1 MGIIQKQG
9 SKSSIYIFIGFIIGA
24 FNMLVLYPY
33 FLSTEQIGLTRA
45 ILDTGLTLA
54 TLCTFGTIP
63 IINKFGPYY
72 QNYLSVKKNDLPMI
86 TFIIGLIGFSLL
98 LLVGFYNKE
107 FILRKLGKSPSLV
120 EHFNVI
126 YPFTLLFIVFTWME
140 AFSWTIKKTVVTN
153 FIKETLVRIL
163 NSALIVLYGLGILN
177 FKTFI
182 VLFSFTYLL
191 PVIILGITLI
201 QSGEWRFNLVSISSV
216 TKRLK
221 GRIINF
227 SLFLFA
233 GQFFNILAKTND
245 TFLIVGLKGLSDAG
259 IFTIA
264 VYLATIIEI
273 PQRSILSISVP
284 ILSESWRVKNL
295 KNINDIYTKSVSNL
309 MLIACFLYGLILLN
323 MSNLIEFMNLVSHKN
338 ASNFAPLF
346 NLFLILGLGK
356 LIDMS
361 TGMNGAIIG
370 TSNYWK
376 FDFISNLVFI
386 TTAIP
391 LNFLLIKH
399 FGLTGLAI
407 SNLGTLFIFNLIR
420 YLFLYYKFKF
430 QPYQIKHLLLLMA
443 FSCLLFLINQ
453 IPHLNHFVLDGV
465 TRSIIYIVVFYAMV
479 YIIKPAPELTNMF
492 FDFLE
497 KKNIKI
503 LKRF

>member
-9 SKSSIYIFIGFIIGA
+9 SKSSVYIFIGFVIGA
-24 FNMLVLYPY
+24 FNMLVLFPY
-33 FLSTEQIGLTRA
+33 FLNTEQIGLTRA

-72 QNYLSVKKNDLPMI
+72 QNYLSVKKNDLPLI
-86 TFIIGLIGFSLL
+86 TLLIGFIGFAFLL
-98 LLVGFYNKE
+98 LIGFYNKT

-126 YPFTLLFIVFTWME
+126 YPFTLLFMVFLWME

-163 NSALIVLYGLGILN
+163 NTALILLYGLGYVN
-177 FKTFI
+177 FKVFI
-182 VLFSFTYLL
+182 ILFGFTYLL
-191 PVIILGITLI
+191 PVILLGITLI
-201 QSGEWRFNLVSISSV
+201 KSGEWRFNLISFSSV
-216 TKRLK
+216 SKRLK
-221 GRIINF
+221 GRMINF

-309 MLIACFLYGLILLN
+309 MLIACFLYGIILLN
-323 MSNLIEFMNLVSHKN
+323 MSNLIEFMNWISHKN

-346 NLFLILGLGK
+346 SLFLILGLGK

-376 FDFISNLVFI
+376 FDFLSNLFFI
-386 TTAIP
+386 ITAIP
-391 LNFLLIKH
+391 LNFILIKQ

-407 SNLGTLFIFNLIR
+407 SNLGTLLIFNLIR
-420 YLFLYYKFKF
+420 YLFLYKKFGF
-430 QPYQIKHLLLLMA
+430 QPYQLKHIFLLLT
-443 FSCLLFLINQ
+443 FGTILFLMHL
-453 IPHLNHFVLDGV
+453 IPHFNHFIVDGLIR
-465 TRSIIYIVVFYAMV
+465 TAIYIIAFYGMV
-479 YIIKPAPELTNMF
+479 YWIKPAPELTNML

-497 KKNIKI
+497 KKNIKL

>member
-1 MGIIQKQG
+1 M
-9 SKSSIYIFIGFIIGA
+9 
-24 FNMLVLYPY
+24 V
-33 FLSTEQIGLTRA
+33 
-45 ILDTGLTLA
+45 
-54 TLCTFGTIP
+54 
-63 IINKFGPYY
+63 
-72 QNYLSVKKNDLPMI
+72 
-86 TFIIGLIGFSLL
+86 
-98 LLVGFYNKE
+98 
-107 FILRKLGKSPSLV
+107 
-120 EHFNVI
+120 
-126 YPFTLLFIVFTWME
+126 
-140 AFSWTIKKTVVTN
+140 
-153 FIKETLVRIL
+153 
-163 NSALIVLYGLGILN
+163 N

-182 VLFSFTYLL
+182 ILFSLTYLL
-191 PVIILGITLI
+191 PVIILGISLI
-201 QSGEWRFNLVSISSV
+201 KSGEWRFNIVSISSV

-323 MSNLIEFMNLVSHKN
+323 MSNLIEFMNLVSQKN

-346 NLFLILGLGK
+346 SLFLILGLGK

-370 TSNYWK
+370 TSNFWK

-391 LNFLLIKH
+391 LNFILIKH

-420 YLFLYYKFKF
+420 YLFLYNKFKF
-430 QPYQIKHLLLLMA
+430 QPYQLKHLVLLMS
-443 FSCLLFLINQ
+443 FGSMVFLISL
-453 IPHLNHFVLDGV
+453 IPHVDNFVLDGV
-465 TRSIIYIVVFYAMV
+465 MRSIIYIVVFYAMV
-479 YIIKPAPELTNMF
+479 YWIKPAPELTNMF

-497 KKNIKI
+497 KKNIKL

>member
-33 FLSTEQIGLTRA
+33 FLNTEQIGLTRA
-45 ILDTGLTLA
+45 ILDTGLTLT

-86 TFIIGLIGFSLL
+86 SLFIGLIGFSLL

-126 YPFTLLFIVFTWME
+126 YPFTLLFMVFTWME

-163 NSALIVLYGLGILN
+163 NSALIVLYGLGIVN

-191 PVIILGITLI
+191 PVFILGFTLVK
-201 QSGEWRFNLVSISSV
+201 SGEWRFNIISFSSV

-245 TFLIVGLKGLSDAG
+245 TFLIVGLRGLSDAG

-309 MLIACFLYGLILLN
+309 MLIACFLYGILLLN

-346 NLFLILGLGK
+346 NLFFILGLGK

-370 TSNYWK
+370 TSNFWK
-376 FDFISNLVFI
+376 FDFISNLIFI
-386 TTAIP
+386 ITAIP
-391 LNFLLIKH
+391 LNFILIKH

-407 SNLGTLFIFNLIR
+407 SNLGTLFVFNLIR
-420 YLFLYYKFKF
+420 YIFLYKKYKF
-430 QPYQIKHLLLLMA
+430 QPYQFKHLQLLIA
-443 FSCLLFLINQ
+443 FGVMLFLLHL
-453 IPHLNHFVLDGV
+453 IPSCSNFIVDGIVRSSLFIVL
-465 TRSIIYIVVFYAMV
+465 FYSLV
-479 YIIKPAPELTNMF
+479 YWIKPAPELTNML

-497 KKNIKI
+497 KRNIKF

>member
-1 MGIIQKQG
+1 MGIIQNQG
-9 SKSSIYIFIGFIIGA
+9 TKSSIYIFIGFVIGA
-24 FNMLVLYPY
+24 FNMLILFPY
-33 FLSTEQIGLTRA
+33 FLNTEEIGLTRA

-72 QNYLSVKKNDLPMI
+72 QNYLSIKKNDLPLI
-86 TFIIGLIGFSLL
+86 TLTIGLIGFG
-98 LLVGFYNKE
+98 LLVFVGLYNKE
-107 FILRKLGKSPSLV
+107 FILKKLGKSPSLV

-126 YPFTLLFIVFTWME
+126 YPFTLLFIVFIWME
-140 AFSWTIKKTVVTN
+140 AFSWTIKKTVVSN
-153 FIKETLVRIL
+153 FAKETLVRLI
-163 NSALIVLYGLGILN
+163 NSALILMYGIGLIQFNSFIIL
-177 FKTFI
+177 FSLTYLIPVI
-182 VLFSFTYLL
+182 VLGVTLVKSGTWSFNIVSFST
-191 PVIILGITLI
+191 
-201 QSGEWRFNLVSISSV
+201 V
-216 TKRLK
+216 TRKLK

-233 GQFFNILAKTND
+233 GQFFNVLAKTND

-284 ILSESWRVKNL
+284 ILSESWRTKNY
-295 KNINDIYTKSVSNL
+295 KNINDIYSKSVSNL
-309 MLIACFLYGLILLN
+309 MLIACFLYGIILLN
-323 MSNLIEFMNLVSHKN
+323 MNNLIEFMNWVGHKN
-338 ASNFAPLF
+338 DSNFAPLF
-346 NLFLILGLGK
+346 GLFFILGLAK

-370 TSNYWK
+370 TSNFWK
-376 FDFISNLVFI
+376 FDFISNLIFI
-386 TTAIP
+386 ILSIP
-391 LNFLLIKH
+391 LNYILIKK

-407 SNLGTLFIFNLIR
+407 SNLGTLLIFNLIR
-420 YLFLYYKFKF
+420 YLFLYKKFHF
-430 QPYQIKHLLLLMA
+430 QPYQLKHLVLLISFGSVL
-443 FSCLLFLINQ
+443 FLLNLLPQLDNFIIDGIIRSVLFLIS
-453 IPHLNHFVLDGV
+453 F
-465 TRSIIYIVVFYAMV
+465 YCIVFW
-479 YIIKPAPELTNMF
+479 IKPAPELTNMF

>member
-9 SKSSIYIFIGFIIGA
+9 SRSSIYIFLGFIIGA

-72 QNYLSVKKNDLPMI
+72 QNYLSVKKNDLPII
-86 TFIIGLIGFSLL
+86 TFVIGLIGFSLL

-163 NSALIVLYGLGILN
+163 NGALIVLFGLGIVDFN
-177 FKTFI
+177 TFI
-182 VLFSFTYLL
+182 ILFSLTYLL
-191 PVIILGITLI
+191 PVIILGISLVK
-201 QSGEWRFNLVSISSV
+201 SGEWKFNLVSISSV

-221 GRIINF
+221 GRIISF

-284 ILSESWRVKNL
+284 ILSESWRTKNL
-295 KNINDIYTKSVSNL
+295 KNISDIYTKSVSNL
-309 MLIACFLYGLILLN
+309 MLIACFLYGIILLN

-391 LNFLLIKH
+391 LNYFLIKQ

-407 SNLGTLFIFNLIR
+407 SNLGTLLIFNFIR

-430 QPYQIKHLLLLMA
+430 QPYQIKHLVLLIS
-443 FSCLLFLINQ
+443 FGVVLFLLCL
-453 IPHLNHFVLDGV
+453 IPYMGNFLMDGAI
-465 TRSIIYIVVFYAMV
+465 RSIVYIVVFYAMV
-479 YIIKPAPELTNMF
+479 YLIKPAPELTNMF

-497 KKNIKI
+497 KKNIKF

>member
-1 MGIIQKQG
+1 MGIIQNQG
-9 SKSSIYIFIGFIIGA
+9 TKSSIYIFIGFVIGA
-24 FNMLVLYPY
+24 FNMLLLFPY
-33 FLSTEQIGLTRA
+33 FLNTEEIGLTRA

-72 QNYLSVKKNDLPMI
+72 QNYLSIKKNDLPLI
-86 TFIIGLIGFSLL
+86 TLTIGLIGFGLL
-98 LLVGFYNKE
+98 FFVGLYNKE
-107 FILRKLGKSPSLV
+107 FILKKLGKSPSLV

-126 YPFTLLFIVFTWME
+126 YPFTLLFIVFIWME

-153 FIKETLVRIL
+153 FAKETLVRLI
-163 NSALIVLYGLGILN
+163 NSALILMYGIGLIQFNSFIIL
-177 FKTFI
+177 FSLTYLIPVI
-182 VLFSFTYLL
+182 VLGVTLVKSGTWSFNIVSFST
-191 PVIILGITLI
+191 
-201 QSGEWRFNLVSISSV
+201 V
-216 TKRLK
+216 TRKLK

-233 GQFFNILAKTND
+233 GQFFNVLAKTND

-284 ILSESWRVKNL
+284 ILSESWRTKNY
-295 KNINDIYTKSVSNL
+295 KNINDIYSKSVSNL
-309 MLIACFLYGLILLN
+309 MLIACFLYGIILLN
-323 MSNLIEFMNLVSHKN
+323 MNNLIEFMNWVGHKN
-338 ASNFAPLF
+338 DSNFSPLF
-346 NLFLILGLGK
+346 GLFLILGLAK

-370 TSNYWK
+370 TSNFWK
-376 FDFISNLVFI
+376 FDFISNLIFI
-386 TTAIP
+386 ILSIP
-391 LNFLLIKH
+391 LNYILIKK

-407 SNLGTLFIFNLIR
+407 SNLGTLLIFNLIR
-420 YLFLYYKFKF
+420 YLFLYKKFHF
-430 QPYQIKHLLLLMA
+430 QPYQLKHLLLLTTFGA
-443 FSCLLFLINQ
+443 VLFLLNLLPQLDNFILDGIFRSVLFLI
-453 IPHLNHFVLDGV
+453 LFY
-465 TRSIIYIVVFYAMV
+465 RIVYW
-479 YIIKPAPELTNMF
+479 IKPAPELTNMW

-497 KKNIKI
+497 KKNIKF

>member
-1 MGIIQKQG
+1 
-9 SKSSIYIFIGFIIGA
+9 
-24 FNMLVLYPY
+24 
-33 FLSTEQIGLTRA
+33 
-45 ILDTGLTLA
+45 
-54 TLCTFGTIP
+54 
-63 IINKFGPYY
+63 
-72 QNYLSVKKNDLPMI
+72 
-86 TFIIGLIGFSLL
+86 
-98 LLVGFYNKE
+98 
-107 FILRKLGKSPSLV
+107 
-120 EHFNVI
+120 
-126 YPFTLLFIVFTWME
+126 ME

-163 NSALIVLYGLGILN
+163 NSALIVLYGLGYVD

-182 VLFSFTYLL
+182 ILFSFTYLL
-191 PVIILGITLI
+191 PVVILGITLVK
-201 QSGEWRFNLVSISSV
+201 SGEWSFNLISFSSV

-221 GRIINF
+221 GRMINF

-284 ILSESWRVKNL
+284 ILSESWRVKNY
-295 KNINDIYTKSVSNL
+295 KNINDIYAKSVSNL
-309 MLIACFLYGLILLN
+309 MLLACFLYGLILLN

-338 ASNFAPLF
+338 ASDFSPLF
-346 NLFLILGLGK
+346 NLFLILGFGK

-386 TTAIP
+386 VTAIP
-391 LNFLLIKH
+391 LNFILINH

-420 YLFLYYKFKF
+420 YIFLFKKFKF
-430 QPYQIKHLLLLMA
+430 QPYQLKHLLLLLA
-443 FSCLLFLINQ
+443 FGTMLFLINL
-453 IPHLNHFVLDGV
+453 IPHLNGFVLDGLI
-465 TRSIIYIVVFYAMV
+465 RSLIYLVVFYAMV
-479 YIIKPAPELTNMF
+479 YWIKPAPELTNMF

>member
-9 SKSSIYIFIGFIIGA
+9 SKSSVYIFLGFIIGA
-24 FNMLVLYPY
+24 FNMLVLFPY
-33 FLSTEQIGLTRA
+33 FLNTEQIGLTRA

-54 TLCTFGTIP
+54 ALCTFGTVP

-72 QNYLSVKKNDLPMI
+72 QNYLSVKKNDLPII
-86 TFIIGLIGFSLL
+86 TFVIGIIGFSLL
-98 LLVGFYNKE
+98 ILVGFYNKE
-107 FILRKLGKSPSLV
+107 FIIRKLGKSPSLV

-163 NSALIVLYGLGILN
+163 NSALILLYGLGIVN
-177 FKTFI
+177 FKIFI
-182 VLFSFTYLL
+182 LLFSFTYLL
-191 PVIILGITLI
+191 PVIILGISLVK
-201 QSGEWRFNLVSISSV
+201 SCEWRFNLVAISSV

-221 GRIINF
+221 GRMINF

-323 MSNLIEFMNLVSHKN
+323 MSSLIEFMNWVSHKN
-338 ASNFAPLF
+338 ASNFSPLF

-391 LNFLLIKH
+391 LNFILIKH

-407 SNLGTLFIFNLIR
+407 SNLGTLFVFNLIR
-420 YLFLYYKFKF
+420 FLFLYYKFKF
-430 QPYQIKHLLLLMA
+430 QPYQFKHLLLLIS
-443 FSCLLFLINQ
+443 FC
-453 IPHLNHFVLDGV
+453 
-465 TRSIIYIVVFYAMV
+465 IVVFVLSLTPHLENFIFDGILRSIVFIIVFYGMV
-479 YIIKPAPELTNMF
+479 YFIKPAPELTNMF